1 MLNDFDKMYIENERL
16 VYKFATKYKLLND
29 EDMMQNLKMAMFRA
43 ITKFDPSR
51 GIALSTYVYIAL
63 FHEYKYSFRDKH
75 LKLSF
80 VNNIVSDDDNKESD
94 IFDFVMELFMNGFI
108 PDSRI
113 NQYNITLKGY
123 SKFTICLRC
132 DSSVSISSNIASYA
146 LDQTPDTSKPTLNQV
161 LQIPEYN
168 NKKYYKY
175 TYEIEDP
182 TVEHTIN
189 IMSYVTY
196 YYRDIEGYF
205 YISESECD

>member
-80 VNNIVSDDDNKESD
+80 VDNVVSDGDNKESD
-94 IFDFVMELFMNGFI
+94 IFDFIADERNVDIDYELDKHDI
-108 PDSRI
+108 
-113 NQYNITLKGY
+113 
-123 SKFTICLRC
+123 
-132 DSSVSISSNIASYA
+132 
-146 LDQTPDTSKPTLNQV
+146 LNK
-161 LQIPEYN
+161 I
-168 NKKYYKY
+168 YKY
-175 TYEIEDP
+175 LDENEEKYKQMFLDYYLNGIKQRQLADKYGLSQAQ
-182 TVEHTIN
+182 VSRKLKTI
-189 IMSYVTY
+189 IKSLQELLKDY
-196 YYRDIEGYF
+196 Y
-205 YISESECD
+205 